1 MKRTIAPTTL
11 VIVFAIV
18 FVLGAVPSAQAA
30 GCSNA
35 TLQGSFGYT
44 SVGNLIDPNLY
55 PFPLF
60 GPFAEVGRQTFDG
73 RGNTEAAANLSANG
87 NPVAVTISGAYTVN
101 PDCTGTMTL
110 YVLPFQSYGHAYF
123 VIDEGGAEIRL
134 IFTDPGLVESRTYKK
149 QFQGGQQEW

>member
-11 VIVFAIV
+11 VIVLTTV
-18 FVLGAVPSAQAA
+18 FVLGSVPSAQAG

-44 SVGNLIDPNLY
+44 SVGNLLDPNVY
-55 PFPLF
+55 PPPFA

-73 RGNTEAAANLSANG
+73 RGNTAAAGNVSANG
-87 NPVAVTISGAYTVN
+87 NPQAVTITGWYTVN

-134 IFTDPGLVESRTYKK
+134 IFTDPGLVESRVYKK
-149 QFQGGQQEW
+149 QFPGGQQEY